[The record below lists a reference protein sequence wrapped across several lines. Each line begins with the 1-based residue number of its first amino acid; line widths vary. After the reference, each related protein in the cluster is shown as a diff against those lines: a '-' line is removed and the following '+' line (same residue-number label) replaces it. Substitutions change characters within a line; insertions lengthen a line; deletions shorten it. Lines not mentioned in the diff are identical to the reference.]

1 MQPPLRCDIF
11 IPMFFDVAMYVAP
24 PQSEYLQP
32 GSVDENRAQRWF
44 TRLSFPVHFGRF
56 NLLRCG
62 MYIACAANQEVS
74 CRRIIRRIING
85 LEICGLGTSKLLLSR
100 LLDARLQ
107 FSTRSYIQSK
117 PAQI

>member
-1 MQPPLRCDIF
+1 
-11 IPMFFDVAMYVAP
+11 MYVAP

-74 CRRIIRRIING
+74 
-85 LEICGLGTSKLLLSR
+85 
-100 LLDARLQ
+100 
-107 FSTRSYIQSK
+107 
-117 PAQI
+117 

>member
-62 MYIACAANQEVS
+62 MYIACAADQEVS
-74 CRRIIRRIING
+74 
-85 LEICGLGTSKLLLSR
+85 
-100 LLDARLQ
+100 
-107 FSTRSYIQSK
+107 
-117 PAQI
+117 